1 MLSSTVKWLAVGSV
15 LGLLL
20 PGCVA
25 YAKHAKTQDELARTQ
40 EDLSASSEQ
49 LSDAEQALADAGEEN
64 QTLAQ
69 RANELAAEKAKLEA
83 LLQQMKADGTLTA
96 PAGATLFI
104 SGDAYGYR
112 AEGDVVFSPG
122 SDTITTEGKKILGNV
137 AVELKKNE
145 HPIVVVGHTDAD
157 PINRTADK
165 WPRGNMQLGA
175 GRALSVCEYL
185 VSQGVPE
192 KRIAIESFGPYQP
205 LASGTTSE
213 AKKKNRRVEIMVKV
227 ADQPGTGETA
237 GASGSH

>member
-40 EDLSASSEQ
+40 EDLNASTEQ

-69 RANELAAEKAKLEA
+69 KANDLAAEKAKLEA
-83 LLQQMKADGTLTA
+83 LLNQMKSEGKLTA

-112 AEGDVVFSPG
+112 AEGDVVFAPG

-137 AVELKKNE
+137 ATELKKHE
-145 HPIVVVGHTDAD
+145 HPIVVVGHTDTD

-175 GRALSVCEYL
+175 GSALSVSEDL
-185 VSQGVPE
+185 VS
-192 KRIAIESFGPYQP
+192 
-205 LASGTTSE
+205 
-213 AKKKNRRVEIMVKV
+213 
-227 ADQPGTGETA
+227 
-237 GASGSH
+237 